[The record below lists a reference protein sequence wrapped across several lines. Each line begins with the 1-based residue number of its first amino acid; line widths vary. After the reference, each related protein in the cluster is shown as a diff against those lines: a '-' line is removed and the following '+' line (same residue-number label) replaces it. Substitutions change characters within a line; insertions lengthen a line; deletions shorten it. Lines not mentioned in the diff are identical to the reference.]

1 MAQTNQTYSTV
12 VGYFSSSEQAERAMR
27 ALVDAGFDRKQIGLA
42 GRSVQGFTTED
53 DRKRDEPHVSFWQRV
68 KNFFEGEDSYEDTS
82 RRTEAR
88 TQDFAGDSDYDYD
101 SSDFHQ
107 SLGSLSLPEDRSRYF
122 NDRFNRDQNGVLLT
136 VEAGDR
142 RAEAEAILE
151 QNGGDVGRNSSSWS
165 YDRTQDTAATT
176 SQPQRI
182 QLYGEV
188 LRIHRDRI
196 DRGEARL
203 RKETVT
209 ENQRVEVPVTREELV
224 VEKVPV
230 SGEKAAPGARIGDD
244 SEIRVPLSEE
254 RVSVEKEPVVRE
266 EVRVG
271 KKGVTNT
278 ESRDETVRRE
288 ELRVEDETKRKA
300 S

>member
-1 MAQTNQTYSTV
+1 MAKTNQTYSTV
-12 VGYFSSSEQAERAMR
+12 VGYFSSSEQAERAMG
-27 ALVDAGFDRKQIGLA
+27 ALVDAGFDRKRIGIA
-42 GRSVQGFTTED
+42 GRSAEAFTTED
-53 DRKRDEPHVSFWQRV
+53 DRKSSEPHVGFWQRV
-68 KNFFEGEDSYEDTS
+68 KNFFEGEDSYANQP
-82 RRTEAR
+82 RTDAR
-88 TQDFAGDSDYDYD
+88 TQDLTGDYDYDYD

-107 SLGSLSLPEDRSRYF
+107 SLGSFSVPEERSRYF
-122 NDRFNRDQNGVLLT
+122 NDRFSRDQNGVLLT

-151 QNGGDVGRNSSSWS
+151 QNGGDVGRNSSTWS
-165 YDRTQDTAATT
+165 YDRTADTVGTTT
-176 SQPQRI
+176 SEPQRI

-188 LRIHRDRI
+188 LRVHRDRI
-196 DRGEARL
+196 QRGEARL

-209 ENQRVEVPVTREELV
+209 ENQTVEVPVTREELV
-224 VEKVPV
+224 VEKIPV
-230 SGEKAAPGARIGDD
+230 SGEKAAPGARIGEE

-271 KKGVTNT
+271 KKGVTKT

-288 ELRVEDETKRKA
+288 ELRVEDESKRKA